1 LLAICELKSI
11 ARGGGGRGVGWADVG
26 AAAERGVLLTSPSS
40 AFLSCQGRRRPRH
53 SRLGPRAWCIRT
65 RKTLR
70 EKRCSCSCT
79 SVIIT
84 HHAWRVVR
92 GAYLVEVVG
101 VADGVQQCVAGS
113 VHLGRGG
120 GGGGGAGGG
129 AGTAGGGG
137 AAAEEEEGT
146 EADPAAAAAAA
157 SHALSSLRPEGFS
170 LRLDGRLS
178 FSERWPRSLWLDEC
192 VTSGFCCSLGLSFS
206 STGTPTASAT
216 GTR

>member
-1 LLAICELKSI
+1 VSSSHITHGVWCGALTLLRLLGLRMASSSALRGASTLG
-11 ARGGGGRGVGWADVG
+11 AGGGGGG
-26 AAAERGVLLTSPSS
+26 AG
-40 AFLSCQGRRRPRH
+40 G
-53 SRLGPRAWCIRT
+53 
-65 RKTLR
+65 
-70 EKRCSCSCT
+70 
-79 SVIIT
+79 
-84 HHAWRVVR
+84 
-92 GAYLVEVVG
+92 
-101 VADGVQQCVAGS
+101 
-113 VHLGRGG
+113 GG